1 MYYYIVTETKQA
13 GRNIMNT
20 FTKAAMK
27 VQQSIILESIAKEEK
42 LTKSKDDEFF
52 IKENNKRDQMIRNG
66 LEYTG

>member
-1 MYYYIVTETKQA
+1 
-13 GRNIMNT
+13 MNT